1 VIAMIQVIEENSRLK
16 KMTKTDAIAGTG
28 AIAGTAGIGT
38 SGLYHLG
45 KVKKQKNQDVWD
57 ALHPTKSAKWV
68 GNKIYPSLNPKNE
81 EDSVIANIKSGAN
94 QIKKY
99 YTTN

>member
-28 AIAGTAGIGT
+28 AIAGTA
-38 SGLYHLG
+38 GLYHLG